1 MDLLGAINVDVAL
14 GGRDQ
19 IFVGIIQI
27 VLEDPDSTD
36 PPIKP

>member
-1 MDLLGAINVDVAL
+1 MINMDVTL

-19 IFVGIIQI
+19 IFVDIIHI
-27 VLEDPDSTD
+27 VSEDPDSTD